1 MGGCRRRAVLPGLLG
16 TGMATGVSSAG
27 VRRLAGSGVQ
37 GPDDVG
43 RIGPAMAWRLS
54 FMVGVT

>member
-1 MGGCRRRAVLPGLLG
+1 
-16 TGMATGVSSAG
+16 MATGVSSAG